1 MRKTALVTALFVAL
15 AFVVSGCAYS
25 SGTPE
30 GLPTE
35 SNPTSQQ
42 STSTTAEGQAPTQQP
57 GTTADT
63 QADINIKE
71 DDAMRMSIGGT
82 DVSVV
87 WERNQAVDDL
97 RTLAAK
103 GPITV
108 ELSMYGGFEQVGP
121 LGSNL
126 TASDTQMTTES
137 GDIVLYAGNQ
147 ISVFYGTNSWAYT
160 KLGHIIDKTANEMED
175 LLGNGDTTITI
186 TTQ

>member
-1 MRKTALVTALFVAL
+1 
-15 AFVVSGCAYS
+15 
-25 SGTPE
+25 
-30 GLPTE
+30 
-35 SNPTSQQ
+35 
-42 STSTTAEGQAPTQQP
+42 
-57 GTTADT
+57 
-63 QADINIKE
+63 
-71 DDAMRMSIGGT
+71 MRMSIGGT
-82 DVSVV
+82 DVSVE

-97 RTLAAK
+97 RALAAE

-121 LGSNL
+121 LGTNL

-147 ISVFYGTNSWAYT
+147 ISVFYGPNSWAYT
-160 KLGHIIDKTANEMED
+160 KLGHITDKTANEMED

>member
-1 MRKTALVTALFVAL
+1 
-15 AFVVSGCAYS
+15 
-25 SGTPE
+25 
-30 GLPTE
+30 
-35 SNPTSQQ
+35 
-42 STSTTAEGQAPTQQP
+42 
-57 GTTADT
+57 
-63 QADINIKE
+63 
-71 DDAMRMSIGGT
+71 MRMSIGGT